1 MFIECLIKRSDG
13 SDTFVDFEQVRYRF
27 TKNANGD
34 HVCFV
39 GGQGHQKRLLGMG
52 TGTYRPYKPPKDLKG
67 PQGGNPE
74 AMVFGHKKKKPPPK
88 PAILEQDVFE
98 EADPSVSAEP
108 GGLVDYDWGLNEKIQ
123 KLNTFK
129 RLGPEQFTKFI
140 EGNRDS
146 VMLWP
151 IDVRRELARKIDKVL
166 PELDPDI
173 KGFDIDDYITDAGNT

>member
-1 MFIECLIKRSDG
+1 MFIECLIKRSDD

-39 GGQGHQKRLLGMG
+39 GGQGHQNRLLGMG
-52 TGTYRPYKPPKDLKG
+52 TGSYRPYKPPKDLQG

-74 AMVFGHKKKKPPPK
+74 AMVFGNKRKKPPPK
-88 PAILEQDVFE
+88 PAILEQEVFE
-98 EADPSVSAEP
+98 DTDPNESAKP
-108 GGLVDYDWGLNEKIQ
+108 GGLVDYNWDLNEKLQ
-123 KLNTFK
+123 KLNSFK
-129 RLGPEQFTKFI
+129 RLGPEPFKKYI
-140 EGNRDS
+140 DDNRDS

-166 PELDPDI
+166 PELDPGI
-173 KGFDIDDYITDAGNT
+173 KGFDIDDYITDPGNT